1 MAKNMTEGKPFKLI
15 LTFMIPVLCGGLFQ
29 NFYNIA
35 DSMIVGRFLGVDAL
49 ASVGST
55 TYVNF
60 FVVGWILGITSG
72 FSILIAQSY
81 GAGDEKGLKHYMAM
95 SVYLCVFF
103 AVVMTVGLF
112 FVNERI
118 LRAINIPED
127 IFDMTRG
134 YIGIIYAGLPV
145 TILYNMLAATARA
158 LGDSKTPLYF
168 LIISSL
174 LNIVLDILFVAVL
187 PFGVPGAALATVISQ
202 GVSAFLCLIYV
213 GKKYEIIR
221 FGRADSKFSMD
232 SIWKLLKMG
241 VPMGL
246 QFSITAL
253 GGMLV
258 QSSLNTLGETYIASY
273 TAANKIQNVIMQA
286 YPSLGTAMATY
297 VGQNYGAGKYE
308 RIKKGVSTSVLIA
321 GIYSVIIMIAAYFF
335 LAPMVQIF
343 AEDPTGRLQEI
354 AKEMLHICLWFYFPL
369 GLIFI
374 YRNTLQGLGNGLVP
388 MLGGVFELIARAV
401 AVRILFEP
409 FQFAGICMTD
419 PAAWISALI
428 PLIPYYYWYIHRRL
442 KVEPGE
448 KRLEWGNIGDN
459 NKNVKNVIKKK
470 LV

>member
-1 MAKNMTEGKPFKLI
+1 M
-15 LTFMIPVLCGGLFQ
+15 
-29 NFYNIA
+29 
-35 DSMIVGRFLGVDAL
+35 
-49 ASVGST
+49 
-55 TYVNF
+55 
-60 FVVGWILGITSG
+60 VGWILGITSG
-72 FSILIAQSY
+72 FSILIAQAF
-81 GAGDEKGLKHYMAM
+81 GAGDKKRLKHFMAM
-95 SVYLCVFF
+95 SVYVCIFF
-103 AVVMTVGLF
+103 AVVMTIGLIL
-112 FVNERI
+112 VNEWI
-118 LRAINIPED
+118 LRAINIPVN
-127 IFDMTRG
+127 IFDMTSG
-134 YIGIIYAGLPV
+134 YIRIIYAGLPI

-174 LNIVLDILFVAVL
+174 LNIALDILFVAAL

-202 GVSAFLCLIYV
+202 GVSAVLCLIYV

-221 FGRADSKFSMD
+221 FGREDSKFSVQ
-232 SIWKLLKMG
+232 SIWELLKMG

-253 GGMLV
+253 SGMIV
-258 QSSLNTLGETYIASY
+258 QSSLNMLGETYIASY
-273 TAANKIQNVIMQA
+273 TAANKIQNVILQA

-297 VGQNYGAGKYE
+297 VGQNYGAGKYD

-321 GIYSVIIMIAAYFF
+321 GMYSIITMTAAYFF

-343 AEDPTGRLQEI
+343 AEDPTGQLQEI
-354 AKEMLHICLWFYFPL
+354 AGQMLHICLWFYFPL

-388 MLGGVFELIARAV
+388 MLGGIFELIARAA

-428 PLIPYYYWYIHRRL
+428 PLIPYYYWYIH
-442 KVEPGE
+442 
-448 KRLEWGNIGDN
+448 
-459 NKNVKNVIKKK
+459 KK
-470 LV
+470 LKTESKAKHAGEIKAV